1 MLNLGASVE
10 WTAYS
15 DVGPLRIGRSR
26 DAIKCYF
33 EHPGSLRAIGW
44 LGPPG
49 VWAPREAGHT
59 WPVAQAGGLD
69 AQEPIAYAGQW
80 ESVTRLFLD
89 ACLVP
94 PAPGA
99 ASPYL
104 RGDAG
109 CALRAWVGMWL
120 ARGGLVWLSHRGW
133 VIAVRE

>member
-10 WTAYS
+10 WPAYS

-49 VWAPREAGHT
+49 VWAPREAGHA

-80 ESVTRLFLD
+80 ESAVRLFLD
-89 ACLVP
+89 ACL
-94 PAPGA
+94 
-99 ASPYL
+99 S
-104 RGDAG
+104 R
-109 CALRAWVGMWL
+109 RRL
-120 ARGGLVWLSHRGW
+120 ARRRRICEEMQDALCVLGW
-133 VIAVRE
+133 VCG